1 MIRRLS
7 LLFTLLLIAMPQCV
21 ADEKP
26 FLHQLFTDHM
36 VLQRGVE
43 IPIWGWADPGQEVKV
58 SLNGK
63 TAKATSAA
71 DGKWMAKL
79 GVFSA
84 GGPFELMV
92 TGSQS
97 VTVKDVLIGD
107 VWVCSGQSNM
117 EWPVAAS
124 NNSAAEIASAS
135 HPEIR
140 LFTVPKRVSGEPQ
153 ETVNSAWQVCSPQ
166 TVPGFSAVGYFFGRE
181 LQQRLDVPVG
191 LINTS
196 WGGTIA
202 EAWTSADALK
212 TMDDFRPAVETFQKS
227 VAAQKL
233 NAESFD
239 KQMDAWWQAAD
250 PGSKGGWQNA
260 ELSTADWKS
269 MTLPAN
275 WERVEGMEN
284 YDGVVWFRR
293 DVELTQRE
301 AGKAGELSLGPIDDV
316 DSTWVNGRYVGGHSD
331 WNVARSYN
339 IPAGVLV
346 AGRNVI
352 AIRVLDTSGGGG
364 IFGEPQQ
371 MNLKVAKSETSLAG
385 VWSYNASAE
394 LGKIPPAPQRTANN
408 PNVVTVLYNGM
419 LAPLLPYG
427 VTGAVWYQGES
438 NAGRAIQYRTLLPTM
453 INDWKVRF
461 QQKDFSFHIVQL
473 ANFMGVQDTPV
484 QPGWAALREAQLM
497 ATQTVPHVGLAVI
510 TDIGDAADIH
520 PRNKQDV
527 GKRLALQALQIT
539 YGDKVVVAAGPTF
552 GGLKIKGSTGVL
564 SFTSVGS
571 GLVAKGGALK
581 GFAIAGEDRK
591 FFWAEAEIDGV
602 TIVVSSP
609 EVMQPTAVRYN
620 WANNPI
626 GNLFNMEGLPAG
638 PFRSDVDETP

>member
-233 NAESFD
+233 NAESLISRW
-239 KQMDAWWQAAD
+239 M
-250 PGSKGGWQNA
+250 PGGR
-260 ELSTADWKS
+260 
-269 MTLPAN
+269 LPI
-275 WERVEGMEN
+275 RG
-284 YDGVVWFRR
+284 R
-293 DVELTQRE
+293 
-301 AGKAGELSLGPIDDV
+301 KAGGKMQ
-316 DSTWVNGRYVGGHSD
+316 N
-331 WNVARSYN
+331 
-339 IPAGVLV
+339 
-346 AGRNVI
+346 
-352 AIRVLDTSGGGG
+352 
-364 IFGEPQQ
+364 
-371 MNLKVAKSETSLAG
+371 
-385 VWSYNASAE
+385 SA
-394 LGKIPPAPQRTANN
+394 Q
-408 PNVVTVLYNGM
+408 
-419 LAPLLPYG
+419 
-427 VTGAVWYQGES
+427 
-438 NAGRAIQYRTLLPTM
+438 
-453 INDWKVRF
+453 
-461 QQKDFSFHIVQL
+461 
-473 ANFMGVQDTPV
+473 
-484 QPGWAALREAQLM
+484 
-497 ATQTVPHVGLAVI
+497 
-510 TDIGDAADIH
+510 
-520 PRNKQDV
+520 
-527 GKRLALQALQIT
+527 
-539 YGDKVVVAAGPTF
+539 
-552 GGLKIKGSTGVL
+552 
-564 SFTSVGS
+564 
-571 GLVAKGGALK
+571 
-581 GFAIAGEDRK
+581 
-591 FFWAEAEIDGV
+591 
-602 TIVVSSP
+602 
-609 EVMQPTAVRYN
+609 
-620 WANNPI
+620 PI
-626 GNLFNMEGLPAG
+626 GS
-638 PFRSDVDETP
+638 R